1 MKLQAVLFL
10 NISFQIL
17 RLETGGAAY
26 LRMRLIHRLLR
37 YFIILSHLAIKMP
50 SQYGLHLYA
59 WECLQVWSDML
70 LSSCFFN
77 FSIFQSQPLYS
88 SYSGLV
94 Q

>member
-10 NISFQIL
+10 NIFFQIL
-17 RLETGGAAY
+17 HLEIGGAAY
-26 LRMRLIHRLLR
+26 LRMRLIHGRLTVFY
-37 YFIILSHLAIKMP
+37 YFITSGNKHALSMWPP
-50 SQYGLHLYA
+50 SI
-59 WECLQVWSDML
+59 CLGMFASLVRYVALIM
-70 LSSCFFN
+70 FFN